1 MNIIRS
7 ILKTGKKKIKKVSIR
22 HDLRTQ
28 LMVVYTIFVGLVV
41 IMTLFFAR
49 STRHRLESDIKAADL
64 ALARSIAQETDVEMH
79 NALLAVREL
88 ANMDAVL
95 RSDQVEMEQL
105 FSTIMK
111 VRPDISYIH
120 RINNQG
126 FLIYHYPAGSV
137 SYIGSDLSDQDYYQ
151 RAQLTTRS
159 LISNGSISPITNQP
173 VASAVMPLWN
183 EQAQFKGLIATNI
196 KLESLSLTLNKIAN
210 EYPEEEEF
218 KIIIIDSTG
227 QIIAHQDPNQ
237 LLTEIPMG
245 MSDIMN
251 AVLLGRASNMIK
263 IDENSRE
270 ILFSFVPIPRS
281 GWGVIVSH
289 PTDKA
294 FASSETFYRGVLV
307 VLAVFVLVGVV
318 FWVGL
323 NQQAIQPL
331 SHLVQ
336 YSQRIGRTK
345 TEPGSEHLHLDRLAR
360 RDDQVGELTN
370 SLIRMEKS
378 INARLNELS
387 SLLKTS
393 AYVLSSLESRTVL
406 KRILNQVELLLDVEM
421 SAIVALDQTQ
431 GLYRVQASHGF
442 SEAYTESL
450 AIEPNDPESMT
461 TRAIR
466 SGKPVQVSD
475 TETDPHFVTP
485 RHRAREEGYRSILA
499 IPLNTQHAP
508 PSALI
513 IFKPEPHEFSEQ
525 EITLISNFAN
535 QAAMAIENAALYA
548 VSDTRLQEQTR
559 RLEALIQSM
568 NDGLVLGNLEG
579 KILYANRSAIDWTN
593 LPEEEIV
600 GTPKDL
606 FVHELLKNAED
617 PKHSFEDIQDAFENQ
632 AQRSVDITLND
643 QDEIRHIRLRVFD
656 VTGPRSDPIG
666 FGLILQDITADFELD
681 RFKSSL
687 ITTVSHEL
695 RTPLAS
701 IKGYTT
707 TLLAEDVSW
716 DLQTQKEFL
725 NIISTETDRLSS
737 LVRDLLDLSRI
748 EAGDD
753 VVKRS
758 ACDFSELVERAAQC
772 AQPQPGARL
781 HLDLQSNLP
790 MINLDVKR
798 IEVVMR
804 NLIENATKYAGPQS
818 PIRVTANLYNG
829 SLVVKVK
836 DEGPGIPDGASNKVF
851 ESFFRLT
858 REKTTSHPG
867 FGLGLSI
874 CQGFVKAHGGDIW
887 TEPCDTGAC
896 IGFSLPVSRE

>member
-1 MNIIRS
+1 
-7 ILKTGKKKIKKVSIR
+7 
-22 HDLRTQ
+22 
-28 LMVVYTIFVGLVV
+28 
-41 IMTLFFAR
+41 MTLFFAR
-49 STRHRLESDIKAADL
+49 TTRHRLERDIKAADL
-64 ALARSIAQETDVEMH
+64 ALARSISQETDVEMH

-95 RSDQVEMEQL
+95 RSDHEEMEQL
-105 FSTIMK
+105 FSTVMK

-120 RINNQG
+120 RVNNQG
-126 FLIYHYPAGSV
+126 FLIYHYPSGSD
-137 SYIGSDLSDQDYYQ
+137 SYIGSDLSDQDYFQ

-159 LISNGSISPITNQP
+159 LISKGSISPITNQP

-183 EQAQFKGLIATNI
+183 ERAQFIGLVATNI

-218 KIIIIDSTG
+218 QIIIIDSTG

-237 LLTEIPMG
+237 LLTEIPKG

-251 AVLLGRASNMIK
+251 AVLLGRASNLIK
-263 IDENSRE
+263 INENGRE
-270 ILFSFVPIPRS
+270 VLYSFVPIPRS

-307 VLAVFVLVGVV
+307 VLAVFVLVGVI

-336 YSQRIGRTK
+336 YSQRIGRSK
-345 TEPGSEHLHLDRLAR
+345 TESGDAQLQLDRLAR

-393 AYVLSSLESRTVL
+393 AYVLSTLESKTVL
-406 KRILNQVELLLDVEM
+406 KRILNQVEKLLDVEM
-421 SAIVALDQTQ
+421 SAIVAFDETQ

-442 SEAYTESL
+442 SEAYIESL

-461 TRAIR
+461 SRAIR
-466 SGKPVQVSD
+466 SGKPVQVCD
-475 TETDPHFVTP
+475 TETDPYFVTP
-485 RHRAREEGYRSILA
+485 RDRARAEGYRSILA

-513 IFKPEPHEFSEQ
+513 IFKPEPHAFTDQ

-548 VSDTRLQEQTR
+548 SSDTRLQEQTR

-579 KILYANRSAIDWTN
+579 QILYANRSAIDWTN

-600 GTPKDL
+600 GSSKNL
-606 FVHELLKNAED
+606 FVHELLKNAEN
-617 PKHSFEDIQDAFENQ
+617 PKQIFQDIQDAFQ
-632 AQRSVDITLND
+632 KQSQRSVDITVNS
-643 QDEIRHIRLRVFD
+643 QGEMRHIRLRVFD
-656 VTGPRSDPIG
+656 VTGSRSDPIG

-681 RFKSSL
+681 RLKSSL
-687 ITTVSHEL
+687 ISTVSHEL

-716 DLQTQKEFL
+716 DSKTQKEFL

-758 ACDFSELVERAAQC
+758 TCHFPSLVERAAKC
-772 AQPQPGARL
+772 AQPQPGERL
-781 HLDLQSNLP
+781 QLDLQSNLP
-790 MINLDVKR
+790 LLNLDIKR

-804 NLIENATKYAGPQS
+804 NLIENATKYAGPTS
-818 PIRVTANLYNG
+818 PIRVSAILDNG
-829 SLVVKVK
+829 NLVVRVK
-836 DEGPGIPDGASNKVF
+836 DEGPGIPDGESDRVF
-851 ESFFRLT
+851 ESFYRLT
-858 REKTTSHPG
+858 REKTDSHQG
-867 FGLGLSI
+867 LGLGLSI

-887 TEPCDTGAC
+887 TEPCETGAC
-896 IGFSLPVSRE
+896 VGFFLPVTTNE